1 MKILIVGLGGVTRV
15 FRNWPERVIARDLAA
30 RGHEVRA
37 IGMLYPGI
45 PGLTDARDVI
55 DGVDVRRVPQS
66 PWPNRA
72 LAAALD
78 EGPRPDVIHFFHPR
92 NLLASQVMAWASRHC
107 VPTAYT
113 WNGPYHDPY
122 LVEDRERP
130 FGAPPRYEKLIWT
143 RRQLFQ
149 RLRRAGGPRA
159 ARDLIRNYRFHWPLR
174 AAGHLVP
181 CSRFEGEEM
190 RRMGLTQPVTVVP
203 QWIDTAAMVAEPAAI
218 PSVAASRPWILF
230 VGQLSPR
237 KGYDIALAAMPA
249 ILQRQP
255 TASLLFVSGINT
267 SDRQRLDA
275 VADTL
280 GIEGHVH
287 VLGRL
292 EDNAL
297 ANLFRSCDVYVTPTR
312 YEGFGLTLL
321 EAMALGAPVVCSDV
335 PAANEIMRHEENG
348 LVVPPESPEAT
359 AAAVLRVLEDE
370 GLRGR
375 IREGGQQTVHRDFD
389 GRRLVAQLEAAYGAA
404 RRPPAIEDEAA
415 YFGNQVRKSDR
426 KIAIQYGRM
435 FRLAGLGSA
444 VPDAPVLDIGCGA
457 GPGLRYLETRGAVA
471 IGIDASLYALRR
483 AREMVAPR
491 GLAQTDARGSLPF
504 RDGAFGL
511 VLASEVI
518 EHLPDGVAFLREC
531 LRVLR
536 PRRSASPHHAKSLG
550 CPPGRQAPGGTGVVR
565 RYGPDAHQHVHAA
578 TPRSGDARSRLHA
591 QPRPNAA

>member
-1 MKILIVGLGGVTRV
+1 M

-37 IGMLYPGI
+37 IGMLYPEI

-72 LAAALD
+72 LAAVLD

-92 NLLASQVMAWASRHC
+92 NLLASQVMVWARRHC

-122 LVEDRERP
+122 LVDDRERP
-130 FGAPPRYEKLIWT
+130 FDAPPRYERLIWT

-149 RLRRAGGPRA
+149 RLLRARGPRA

-190 RRMGLTQPVTVVP
+190 RRMGLTQPLSVVP
-203 QWIDTAAMVAEPAAI
+203 QWIDAAAMTAEPEAR

-237 KGYDIALAAMPA
+237 KGYDIAVAAMPA
-249 ILQRQP
+249 VLRAQP

-267 SDRQRLDA
+267 ADRQRLEA
-275 VADTL
+275 LADTL
-280 GIEGHVH
+280 GIRGHVH

-297 ANLFRSCDVYVTPTR
+297 ANLFRSCDAYVTPTR

-321 EAMALGAPVVCSDV
+321 EAMALGAPVVCTDV
-335 PAANEIMRHEENG
+335 PAANEIARDGENA
-348 LVVPPESPEAT
+348 LVVPSEDPQRLAEAL
-359 AAAVLRVLEDE
+359 LRLLGDDA
-370 GLRGR
+370 LRGR
-375 IREGGQQTVHRDFD
+375 LRDAGRRTVDEDFD
-389 GRRLVAQLEAAYGAA
+389 GRRLVVQLEAAY
-404 RRPPAIEDEAA
+404 
-415 YFGNQVRKSDR
+415 
-426 KIAIQYGRM
+426 
-435 FRLAGLGSA
+435 
-444 VPDAPVLDIGCGA
+444 
-457 GPGLRYLETRGAVA
+457 VA
-471 IGIDASLYALRR
+471 
-483 AREMVAPR
+483 
-491 GLAQTDARGSLPF
+491 ARGSGP
-504 RDGAFGL
+504 
-511 VLASEVI
+511 EV
-518 EHLPDGVAFLREC
+518 
-531 LRVLR
+531 
-536 PRRSASPHHAKSLG
+536 K
-550 CPPGRQAPGGTGVVR
+550 
-565 RYGPDAHQHVHAA
+565 AA
-578 TPRSGDARSRLHA
+578 G
-591 QPRPNAA
+591 